1 MYRYSVAAAP
11 IYTDY
16 CRSTGWPT
24 FDTHGNSLVYFE
36 MDISVIRR
44 GTLCFG
50 RDVYLQSIG
59 NSAILLN
66 TSIPNL
72 CFIVNCFMMSYLT
85 QYSNANTMISARTD
99 KLF

>member
-36 MDISVIRR
+36 MDIPVIRR
-44 GTLCFG
+44 GTL
-50 RDVYLQSIG
+50 
-59 NSAILLN
+59 
-66 TSIPNL
+66 
-72 CFIVNCFMMSYLT
+72 
-85 QYSNANTMISARTD
+85 
-99 KLF
+99 